1 MPPDSIRSGPPR
13 SGRSR
18 LPLMP
23 APLNVELVVT
33 DERWNVVP
41 GLQRA
46 VDLAQAAYAQLAV
59 EADPREVVIAF
70 GSDEEVHQLNRTY
83 RGKDKPTNVLSFPTA
98 GSTDTGLIGD
108 VILAYE
114 TCADEADQRGIE
126 LSDHACHLALHGV
139 LHLLGQDHENDGDA
153 ANMEHLET
161 RLLATIGIQDPHS
174 ADLLDSD
181 PLDDHH
187 YDESDDEPG

>member
-1 MPPDSIRSGPPR
+1 
-13 SGRSR
+13 
-18 LPLMP
+18 MP
-23 APLNVELVVT
+23 APLNVELVVS
-33 DERWNVVP
+33 DERWNSVP
-41 GLQRA
+41 GLQRSI
-46 VDLAQAAYAQLAV
+46 DLAQAAYAQLAV
-59 EADPREVVIAF
+59 EPEPREVVIAF

-98 GSTDTGLIGD
+98 GTTDTGLIGD

-114 TCADEADQRGIE
+114 TCAEEAEQRGIE

-139 LHLLGQDHENDGDA
+139 LHLLGQDHEDDDTA
-153 ANMEHLET
+153 ADMEFLET

-181 PLDDHH
+181 PLDAYDD
-187 YDESDDEPG
+187 DESDDEPG